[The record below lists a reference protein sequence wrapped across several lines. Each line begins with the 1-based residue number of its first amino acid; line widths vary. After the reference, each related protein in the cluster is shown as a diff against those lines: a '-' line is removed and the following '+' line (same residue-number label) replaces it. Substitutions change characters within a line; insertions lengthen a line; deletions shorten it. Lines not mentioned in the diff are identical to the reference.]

1 MKIVDVVGGCWK
13 SKVSMIF
20 QVWQHVLGVNYF
32 EIKILSKRKS
42 EIIKLV
48 ANILLHSAT
57 DESAIEIFILL
68 SYS

>member
-1 MKIVDVVGGCWK
+1 MKIVDVVGGCRK

>member
-1 MKIVDVVGGCWK
+1 MKIVDVFGGCWK
-13 SKVSMIF
+13 LKVSMIF
-20 QVWQHVLGVNYF
+20 KSWQHVLGVNYF
-32 EIKILSKRKS
+32 EIKLLSKRKS

-48 ANILLHSAT
+48 ANISLHSAT